1 MKCGTALE
9 KFLKSNTGQLIW
21 VLLKESSETIFGQL
35 EEFDENIIVLNIAKR
50 QRDTV
55 EMTDVLLLLDLD
67 SILGI
72 TAGTESFEV
81 FQKAMAETTSDL
93 EARRRRTDERETI

>member
-1 MKCGTALE
+1 MKFSTALE
-9 KFLKSNTGQLIW
+9 KFLKANIGQPIW
-21 VLLKESSETIFGQL
+21 VLLKESSETIFGKL
-35 EEFDENIIVLNIAKR
+35 AEFDESVIVLNIAKR

-67 SILGI
+67 SILGV
-72 TAGTESFEV
+72 TAGIESFEV
-81 FQKAMAETTSDL
+81 FQKAMADTRSAL

>member
-1 MKCGTALE
+1 MKYGSALK
-9 KFLKSNTGQLIW
+9 KFLKANVGQLIW
-21 VLLKESSETIFGQL
+21 VLLKESSETIFGKL
-35 EEFDENIIVLNIAKR
+35 AEFDENVIVLNIAKR

-55 EMTDVLLLLDLD
+55 EMTEVLLLVDMD
-67 SILGI
+67 SILGV

-81 FQKAMAETTSDL
+81 FQKAMADTMSDL